1 MIYFLSEN
9 TTTGTNAGNKA
20 RMDTETILKKKK
32 YSPIEGPKSIQRLKH
47 GNKISFFLKNS
58 SFLRRLK
65 KIPLNE
71 YLVVQ
76 YPFLVSYKNGEG
88 WLDCSFILERLA
100 KRNKL
105 ILVIHDI
112 DQLRFESSRN
122 NISDFKLAAY
132 IISHNQKMTN
142 YLINNN
148 IDQNKIINLEI
159 FDYLTSTEN
168 SSNHYEDEAL
178 LCYAGNL
185 KKSKFIYKFPSEL
198 RKSKVNLY
206 GNGYTGNQNGL
217 DYKGAFP
224 SDKIN
229 SIIKGKYGLIWDG
242 DRIDTCSGNVGNYLR
257 YNNPHK
263 LSMYLVANMPVIIWD
278 KAAEADFVKKNG
290 LGITINSLNEIPEK
304 INNIS
309 KDDYLK
315 MNRAVKDVK
324 SKLEEG
330 KFLLNALNE
339 IESRMKNA

>member
-20 RMDTETILKKKK
+20 RMDTEIILQEKK
-32 YSPIEGPKSIQRLKH
+32 YRSIEGPNSIKRLKH
-47 GNKISFFLKNS
+47 GNKLLFFLKNS
-58 SFLRRLK
+58 NFLRRLN
-65 KIPLNE
+65 KIPKDE
-71 YLVVQ
+71 YVVVQ
-76 YPFLVSYKNGEG
+76 YPFLVSYKDGEG

-112 DQLRFESSRN
+112 DQLRFDKSRDN
-122 NISDFKLAAY
+122 LSDFKLASY

-142 YLINNN
+142 YLINNK
-148 IDQNKIINLEI
+148 IDKNKIVNLEV

-168 SSNHYEDEAL
+168 ISNHYEDDAL

-185 KKSKFIYKFPSEL
+185 KKSKFIYSIPTEL
-198 RKSKVNLY
+198 RKLKINLY
-206 GNGYTGNQNGL
+206 GNGYTGDQTGL

-224 SDKIN
+224 SDKI
-229 SIIKGKYGLIWDG
+229 SSLIKGKYGLIWDG
-242 DRIDTCSGNVGNYLR
+242 ERIDTCSGNVGNYLR

-263 LSMYLVANMPVIIWD
+263 LSMYIVANMPVIIWS

-290 LGITINSLNEIPEK
+290 IGIVINSLSEIPEK
-304 INNIS
+304 INGIS

-315 MNRAVKDVK
+315 MNSAIKDVK
-324 SKLEEG
+324 SKIENG
-330 KFLLNALNE
+330 KFLLNALSE
-339 IESRMKNA
+339 IESRMENA

>member
-142 YLINNN
+142 YLI
-148 IDQNKIINLEI
+148 
-159 FDYLTSTEN
+159 
-168 SSNHYEDEAL
+168 
-178 LCYAGNL
+178 
-185 KKSKFIYKFPSEL
+185 
-198 RKSKVNLY
+198 
-206 GNGYTGNQNGL
+206 
-217 DYKGAFP
+217 
-224 SDKIN
+224 
-229 SIIKGKYGLIWDG
+229 
-242 DRIDTCSGNVGNYLR
+242 
-257 YNNPHK
+257 
-263 LSMYLVANMPVIIWD
+263 M
-278 KAAEADFVKKNG
+278 
-290 LGITINSLNEIPEK
+290 
-304 INNIS
+304 
-309 KDDYLK
+309 
-315 MNRAVKDVK
+315 
-324 SKLEEG
+324 
-330 KFLLNALNE
+330 
-339 IESRMKNA
+339 